1 MRVSARPHLQR
12 PLLCTVLAAS
22 VVAGLV
28 FGGAQPLVAQHA
40 RVQTANTPAPAGE
53 VVVKAPHAV
62 LMDADSGAIM
72 FQRAADDLI
81 YPASMSKLMTLA
93 VLFKALKAGDVKP
106 DDEYFMSE
114 YAWRKG
120 GAPSGTSAMMVPVGK
135 KATVNELMR
144 GIIIQSGNDAAISVA
159 ENMSGNETNF
169 AKRMTDEA
177 RQIGLK
183 KSVFRNATGLHDPGH
198 QMTVRELGILARH
211 IIRTYPEYYEV
222 FGTKEFNY
230 LKHKFINRNPLLT
243 LVPGVDGLKTGFT
256 KEAGYGMVA
265 SAKQDDR
272 RLIAVVAGLP
282 TADERRD
289 DARRLLDWGFRSFTQ
304 AKLFDAEEVVGHA
317 RVWGGRRMYVPL
329 TGNGDVS
336 VWVPRNPASQKLK
349 AYIVYQWPLK
359 PPLKRGDQVA
369 TLRVTTASDAT
380 SEVPLYVAEDVEPAG
395 SMRRGLDSILCLAT
409 RWLP

>member
-1 MRVSARPHLQR
+1 MRVSARPRLQW
-12 PLLCTVLAAS
+12 PLFSTLAALG
-22 VVAGLV
+22 VIAGLV
-28 FGGAQPLVAQHA
+28 AGGAQPSLAQKA

-53 VVVKAPHAV
+53 VVVKAPNAV
-62 LMDADSGAIM
+62 LMDAESGGVLY
-72 FQRAADDLI
+72 QRGGEDLI

-93 VLFKALKAGDVKP
+93 VLFKALKAGNVKP
-106 DDEYFMSE
+106 SDEFFMSE

-135 KATVNELMR
+135 KATVDELMR
-144 GIIIQSGNDAAISVA
+144 GIIVQSGNDAAISVA
-159 ENMSGNETNF
+159 ENMSGNESNF
-169 AKRMTDEA
+169 ARRMMEEA

-198 QMTVRELGILARH
+198 QMTARELAVLARH
-211 IIRTYPEYYEV
+211 IIQTYPEYYEI
-222 FGTKEFNY
+222 FASKEFNY

-289 DARRLLDWGFRSFTQ
+289 DARRLLEWGFRSFAQ
-304 AKLFDAEEVVGHA
+304 AKLFDADEVVGHA
-317 RVWGGRRMYVPL
+317 RVWGGQRMYVPL
-329 TGNGDVS
+329 TGAGDVS
-336 VWVPRNPASQKLK
+336 VWMPRNPASQKLR
-349 AYIVYQWPLK
+349 AHIVYQWPLK
-359 PPLKRGDQVA
+359 PPLRKGDQVA
-369 TLRVTTASDAT
+369 TLRVTTASEAT

-395 SMRRGLDSILCLAT
+395 PMRRGLDSLLCLAT